1 MLRVAQLSAYYY
13 IRPNALYSPHRV
25 VASRR
30 GPRTNILL
38 SRTSNLARGSDVDC
52 LIRQTLKFCQLTA
65 GFPGSRLEKKRPLFV
80 VIDTGQKA
88 LAIVCSLSVHY
99 YSRSGTQSF
108 LLFCQLGTFFFFF
121 TSAETSDH
129 DSLHTIGTIGYPP
142 HHLLYSCPMIA
153 LET

>member
-13 IRPNALYSPHRV
+13 IRPNAFYSPHRV

-65 GFPGSRLEKKRPLFV
+65 GFSGSRLEKKKSPLFV
-80 VIDTGQKA
+80 VIDTGRKA
-88 LAIVCSLSVHY
+88 LVAHSASITIAEVARNLSCCFANWALFLFLPPRRHLIMI
-99 YSRSGTQSF
+99 RSTR
-108 LLFCQLGTFFFFF
+108 LAQLVT
-121 TSAETSDH
+121 
-129 DSLHTIGTIGYPP
+129 